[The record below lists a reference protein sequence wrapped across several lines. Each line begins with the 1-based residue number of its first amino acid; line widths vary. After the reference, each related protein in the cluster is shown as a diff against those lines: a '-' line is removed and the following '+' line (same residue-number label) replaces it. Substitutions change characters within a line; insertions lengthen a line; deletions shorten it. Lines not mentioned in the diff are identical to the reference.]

1 MKAMR
6 GPDGVL
12 VRALLGDAVV
22 RIVGGLRLRPFIMRY
37 PPSPGVVGPD
47 GER

>member
-1 MKAMR
+1 MR

-12 VRALLGDAVV
+12 VRALLGDAEV
-22 RIVGGLRLRPFIMRY
+22 RIADGLRLRPFIIRY
-37 PPSPGVVGPD
+37 PPSPGVVGPE